1 MVEPPANACAHNGAP
16 RAQGGA
22 RPIAICAT
30 RAATAD
36 GVLWV
41 APLAAPAA
49 WAQRRNVAH
58 PVAAAEGIRQ
68 AHTWVRT
75 SHAVLPTSPHSA
87 NAIEIAAC
95 P

>member
-1 MVEPPANACAHNGAP
+1 MVAPPANACAHQGAP

-22 RPIAICAT
+22 RPIAIWAA
-30 RAATAD
+30 RAAASRS
-36 GVLWV
+36 VPS
-41 APLAAPAA
+41 APLAARAA

-58 PVAAAEGIRQ
+58 PVAAAERIRQ

-75 SHAVLPTSPHSA
+75 CHADRPRSPHRA
-87 NAIEIAAC
+87 NAIAIAAC